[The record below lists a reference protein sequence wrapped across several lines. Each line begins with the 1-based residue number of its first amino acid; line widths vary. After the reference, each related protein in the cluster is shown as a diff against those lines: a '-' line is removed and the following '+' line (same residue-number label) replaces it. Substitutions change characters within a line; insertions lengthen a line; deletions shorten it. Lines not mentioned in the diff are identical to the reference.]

1 MKKLGFLTLL
11 ITAILLLTVAFP
23 VAATGPKTPVAPV
36 AVPASASAPAAA
48 QPPEGRHPRIHEAL
62 EAMRSA
68 RAQLQQAE
76 GNYHN
81 HREKAIEH
89 LDAAIHEAEIC
100 EHQY

>member
-11 ITAILLLTVAFP
+11 ITATLLLTLAFP

-36 AVPASASAPAAA
+36 AVPASAAAPAAA
-48 QPPEGRHPRIHEAL
+48 QPPAGPHPRIHEAI

-68 RAQLQQAE
+68 RAQLEHAD
-76 GNYHN
+76 GNYHG